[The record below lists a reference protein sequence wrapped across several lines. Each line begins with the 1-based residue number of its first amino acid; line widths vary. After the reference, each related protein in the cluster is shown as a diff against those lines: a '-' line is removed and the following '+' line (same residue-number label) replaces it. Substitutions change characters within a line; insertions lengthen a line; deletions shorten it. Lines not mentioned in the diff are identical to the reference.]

1 MKPLSP
7 CGQPPRTVVGAWC
20 VAGFLVMM
28 VGGSFTEALFSRV
41 GYPGAGWGGVPVTFD
56 LAGKRAALDQ
66 LAAQGTLDLFGWVQ
80 VVDITIIVGTLL
92 FFTALSV
99 LAWRA
104 HPIGGR
110 LDRLGERT
118 TAAFV
123 LAPTADAAENN
134 HQADPDRRTVAAAD
148 RAQPRQLTRHPGQD
162 RPVHRRLGGTGRAA
176 AGCRVA
182 GGGKV
187 RQVRATAGQAF
198 PYGLT

>member
-1 MKPLSP
+1 MKPLVTLRTV
-7 CGQPPRTVVGAWC
+7 PRTVFVGAWC

-66 LAAQGTLDLFGWVQ
+66 LAAKGTLDLFGWVQ

-92 FFTALSV
+92 FFTALGV

-104 HPIGGR
+104 QPPGGW
-110 LDRLGERT
+110 LDRLGRRT

-123 LAPTADAAENN
+123 LAPTADAVENLT
-134 HQADPDRRTVAAAD
+134 ALVLIAG
-148 RAQPRQLTRHPGQD
+148 QPRPLT
-162 RPVHRRLGGTGRAA
+162 VLSLANSLATLAKTVLFIGGWVALAALLLAVAWRAA
-176 AGCRVA
+176 AKFAR
-182 GGGKV
+182 
-187 RQVRATAGQAF
+187 
-198 PYGLT
+198 